1 MKSALQYSNVKSN
14 NISLFLVPSIDVL
27 LVGSSNIRRWIFPGH
42 NKNKNKSVNLGI
54 SRALTS
60 SLLTDSY
67 FHDMRQYCPKNVI
80 YMCGNND
87 LRAGIPSHTISQNIL
102 QFIIHMRTI
111 FLSCNMSPRII
122 VCSLLDTPD
131 IPDIDVHTVNREIYE
146 YINKFGPQVVYVD
159 INSDLSSDDFVDN
172 GIHLND
178 RGYSKVYNTLVPYLV

>member
-1 MKSALQYSNVKSN
+1 MKSVLQYSNVESR
-14 NISLFLVPSIDVL
+14 NISSSTDPLIDVL
-27 LVGSSNIRRWIFPGH
+27 LVGSSNIRRWVFPG
-42 NKNKNKSVNLGI
+42 KKNKSVNLGI

-87 LRAGIPSHTISQNIL
+87 LRMGISSHIISQNIL

-131 IPDIDVHTVNREIYE
+131 ISDIDVYSVNCEIYG
-146 YINKFGPQVVYVD
+146 YINKLGPQVVYVD
-159 INSDLSSDDFVDN
+159 VNSGLSSDDFVNN

-178 RGYSKVYNTLVPYLV
+178 SGYSKVYNTLAPYLV